1 MSKTLFP
8 SLLKEKGIELSEE
21 QLKKFQ
27 AYYETLAEW
36 NEKMNL
42 TAITEEDGVYL
53 KHFYDSLSASFYY
66 DFSAPISVV
75 DVGAGAG
82 FPSIPLKIVYPH
94 IKVTI
99 VDSLKKRI
107 TFLEHL
113 REKLALDG
121 VSFYHDRAETFGK
134 KAEFREQFDVAIAR
148 AVARMPVLAELCLP
162 LAKVGGHFLA
172 MKGADVGEELKEGE
186 KAIRILGGKIENTFS
201 FQLPLEES
209 MRNIIVIKKEKK
221 TPKKYPRKPG
231 TPNKQPLV

>member
-99 VDSLKKRI
+99 VDSLKKTDYVFR
-107 TFLEHL
+107 TFAGKIGVGRRFFLPRPGGNV
-113 REKLALDG
+113 REKSG
-121 VSFYHDRAETFGK
+121 VSRA
-134 KAEFREQFDVAIAR
+134 I
-148 AVARMPVLAELCLP
+148 
-162 LAKVGGHFLA
+162 
-172 MKGADVGEELKEGE
+172 
-186 KAIRILGGKIENTFS
+186 
-201 FQLPLEES
+201 
-209 MRNIIVIKKEKK
+209 
-221 TPKKYPRKPG
+221 
-231 TPNKQPLV
+231 